1 MISKIY
7 INFERIKAEEFRF
20 CVIIKKFFT
29 LHTKLIYSASLVTVK
44 CVSWTDNTH
53 LFYYKGLT
61 EITFFVGF

>member
-29 LHTKLIYSASLVTVK
+29 LHAKLIYSASLVTVK
-44 CVSWTDNTH
+44 CVMDRQH
-53 LFYYKGLT
+53 
-61 EITFFVGF
+61 TFVLL